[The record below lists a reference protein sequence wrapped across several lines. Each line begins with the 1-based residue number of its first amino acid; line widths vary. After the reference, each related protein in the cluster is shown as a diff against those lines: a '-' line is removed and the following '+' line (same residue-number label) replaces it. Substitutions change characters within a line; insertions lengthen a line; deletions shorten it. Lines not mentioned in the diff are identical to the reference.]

1 MDLKLIIGVVIVVIL
16 LYIIWSYLFT
26 SMKILMSFQKGTKLT
41 SMSLNSVVDHSK
53 NNFSF
58 SVWAYIDE
66 WSVNYGTAKNILA
79 IKTPSPSTSPC
90 FFAIYFSKTTNDLN
104 IFVEQTNPSSAQ
116 SSTRSSSTTGENVFN
131 SLNAT
136 CSVTNFPLQTWVNI
150 SVSVYNRAIDL
161 YIDGKL
167 IRTCSMTTVASPIT
181 TGSEIFIG
189 GSAPVESNVHIPG
202 FSGFIASVVY
212 SPDVFSPKD
221 VWDIYSRGYT
231 NSAFNL
237 NALKRYK
244 VELALLKDNSV
255 LKSFSI

>member
-26 SMKILMSFQKGTKLT
+26 SMKILMSFQKGTQLT
-41 SMSLNSVVDHSK
+41 SISLNDVVDQSK

-58 SVWAYIDE
+58 SVWAYIDQ
-66 WSVNYGTAKNILA
+66 WSVNYGNSKNIIA
-79 IKTPSPSTSPC
+79 IKSPSPNSLC

-104 IFVEQTNPSSAQ
+104 IYVEPTNSAIPASSVNDND
-116 SSTRSSSTTGENVFN
+116 NVFN

-167 IRTCSMTTVASPIT
+167 IKTCSMTRVASPIAS
-181 TGSEIFIG
+181 GSEIFIG
-189 GSAPVESNVHIPG
+189 GSETPTSNQVPG

-212 SPDVFSPKD
+212 SPNVFSPKE

-244 VELALLKDNSV
+244 VELAFLKDNSV

>member
-26 SMKILMSFQKGTKLT
+26 SMEILMSFQRGTELNT
-41 SMSLNSVVDHSK
+41 MSLNNVVDQSK

-58 SVWAYIDE
+58 SVWTYIDQ
-66 WSVNYGTAKNILA
+66 WSVNYGNSKNIIA
-79 IKTPSPSTSPC
+79 IKSPSPNSLC

-104 IFVEQTNPSSAQ
+104 IYVEPTNPARPAS
-116 SSTRSSSTTGENVFN
+116 GENVFN

-167 IRTCSMTTVASPIT
+167 IKTCSMTRVASPIAS
-181 TGSEIFIG
+181 GSEIFIG
-189 GSAPVESNVHIPG
+189 GSETPTSDQVPG

-212 SPDVFSPKD
+212 SPDVFSPKE

-244 VELALLKDNSV
+244 VELAFLKDNSV

>member
-26 SMKILMSFQKGTKLT
+26 SMKVLMSFQKGTALT
-41 SMSLNSVVDHSK
+41 TMNLDKVIDSSK

-58 SVWAYIDE
+58 SVWTYIDE
-66 WSVNYGTAKNILA
+66 WAVNYGNSKNILCVA
-79 IKTPSPSTSPC
+79 PGTSSPC
-90 FFAIYFSKTTNDLN
+90 YFALYFSKTTNDLN
-104 IFVEQTNPSSAQ
+104 IYVEPNNPGTAASS
-116 SSTRSSSTTGENVFN
+116 ENVYN
-131 SLNAT
+131 SLLST

-150 SVSVYNRAIDL
+150 SVSVYNRAIDV

-167 IRTCSMTTVASPIT
+167 IKTCSMSKVASPI
-181 TGSEIFIG
+181 SSNSVIFIG
-189 GSAPVESNVHIPG
+189 GEARPTSAQVPG

-212 SPDVFSPKD
+212 SPDVFSPKE

-244 VELALLKDNSV
+244 VELAFLKDNSV

>member
-1 MDLKLIIGVVIVVIL
+1 MDLKLILGVVIVVIL
-16 LYIIWSYLFT
+16 LYIIWSYFFT
-26 SMKILMSFQKGTKLT
+26 SMEVLMSFQKGSELF
-41 SMSLNSVVDHSK
+41 SMSLGKVVDSSK
-53 NNFSF
+53 NNYSF
-58 SVWAYIDE
+58 SVWTYIDD
-66 WSVNYGTAKNILA
+66 WGVNYGKSKNILA
-79 IKTPSPSTSPC
+79 IAPGTSSNSIC

-104 IFVEQTNPSSAQ
+104 IYVEPANPESPAK
-116 SSTRSSSTTGENVFN
+116 TTDNIYN
-131 SLNAT
+131 SIPAT

-167 IRTCSMTTVASPIT
+167 IKTCSMTTVASPIST
-181 TGSEIFIG
+181 SSTIYIG
-189 GSAPVESNVHIPG
+189 GNKTPDNNQVPG

-212 SPDVFSPKD
+212 SPDVFSPKE

-231 NSAFNL
+231 NSAFDL

-244 VELALLKDNSV
+244 LELAFLKDNSV

>member
-26 SMKILMSFQKGTKLT
+26 SMEVLMSFQKGSVLT
-41 SMSLNSVVDHSK
+41 PISASKVVDSSK

-58 SVWAYIDE
+58 SVWTYIDE
-66 WSVNYGTAKNILA
+66 WSVNYGNSKNILCV
-79 IKTPSPSTSPC
+79 SPGTNAPYQ
-90 FFAIYFSKTTNDLN
+90 FAMYFSSTTNDLN
-104 IFVEQTNPSSAQ
+104 IYVEPNNPGTSA
-116 SSTRSSSTTGENVFN
+116 SGANVYN
-131 SLNAT
+131 SLAT
-136 CSVTNFPLQTWVNI
+136 SCKVTNFPLQTWVNI
-150 SVSVYNRAIDL
+150 SVSVYNRAIDV

-167 IRTCSMTTVASPIT
+167 IRTCAMDKVASPISST
-181 TGSEIFIG
+181 SSINIG
-189 GSAPVESNVHIPG
+189 GQLILGNAYSVPG

-212 SPDVFSPKD
+212 SADVFSPKE

-231 NSAFNL
+231 NSAFDL

-244 VELALLKDNSV
+244 VELAFLKDNSV

>member
-26 SMKILMSFQKGTKLT
+26 SMKVLMSFQKGTELT
-41 SMSLNSVVDHSK
+41 SMNLDNVVDQSK

-58 SVWAYIDE
+58 SVWVYIDE
-66 WSVNYGTAKNILA
+66 WSVNYGNAKNILL
-79 IKTPSPSTSPC
+79 IKSPSTVGPC

-104 IFVEQTNPSSAQ
+104 IYVDP
-116 SSTRSSSTTGENVFN
+116 TRLANIDTSENAFN

-136 CSVTNFPLQTWVNI
+136 CSITNFPLQSWVNI

-167 IRTCSMTTVASPIT
+167 IRTCSMSTVASAISRN
-181 TGSEIFIG
+181 SEIFIG
-189 GSAPVESNVHIPG
+189 GSARPLTNLEVPG

-212 SPDVFSPKD
+212 SPDVFSPKE

-244 VELALLKDNSV
+244 VELAFLKDNSV

>member
-26 SMKILMSFQKGTKLT
+26 SMEILMSFQKGTELT
-41 SMSLNSVVDHSK
+41 SMKLDKVVDQSK

-58 SVWAYIDE
+58 SVWTYIDE
-66 WSVNYGTAKNILA
+66 WSVNYGNSKNILV
-79 IKTPSPSTSPC
+79 IKSPGTAGPC
-90 FFAIYFSKTTNDLN
+90 FFAMYFSKTTNDLN
-104 IFVEQTNPSSAQ
+104 IYVEPTNPAIPAS
-116 SSTRSSSTTGENVFN
+116 GENIYN
-131 SLNAT
+131 SLNPT
-136 CSVTNFPLQTWVNI
+136 CNVTNFPLQTWVNI

-167 IRTCSMTTVASPIT
+167 IKTCSMSKVASPISS
-181 TGSEIFIG
+181 GSEIFIG
-189 GSAPVESNVHIPG
+189 GGINPAQNQVPG

-212 SPDVFSPKD
+212 SPDVFSPKE

-244 VELALLKDNSV
+244 VELAFLKDNSV

>member
-1 MDLKLIIGVVIVVIL
+1 
-16 LYIIWSYLFT
+16 
-26 SMKILMSFQKGTKLT
+26 MSFQKGTTLNN
-41 SMSLNSVVDHSK
+41 MSLNGVVDQSK

-58 SVWAYIDE
+58 SVWTYIDQ
-66 WSVNYGTAKNILA
+66 WSVNYGNAKNILA
-79 IKTPSPSTSPC
+79 IKSPSDVGPC

-104 IFVEQTNPSSAQ
+104 IYVEPTNPATPASS
-116 SSTRSSSTTGENVFN
+116 ENVFN

-136 CSVTNFPLQTWVNI
+136 CLVTNFPLQTWVNI

-167 IRTCSMTTVASPIT
+167 IKTCSMTRVASPISS
-181 TGSEIFIG
+181 GSQIFIG
-189 GSAPVESNVHIPG
+189 GNENPTTNQFPG

-212 SPDVFSPKD
+212 SPDVFSPKE

-244 VELALLKDNSV
+244 VELAFLKDNSV